1 MPLLQRAA
9 DGYPGSDAGITA
21 RYRLA
26 ASLAELGRYA
36 EAEQRYQEV
45 VQKTSAKNIYHYT
58 ARLGVGESQLAQA
71 KGDAAVATF
80 RDLAA
85 DTNSTLPVDAVLM
98 QLGRAAL
105 IVGKK
110 EDATRAFTRVVDE
123 FPQSLYVSEAKE
135 KVAELKKA

>member
-1 MPLLQRAA
+1 M
-9 DGYPGSDAGITA
+9 
-21 RYRLA
+21 
-26 ASLAELGRYA
+26 
-36 EAEQRYQEV
+36 
-45 VQKTSAKNIYHYT
+45 YHFT
-58 ARLGVGESQLAQA
+58 ARLGVGEAQLAQA
-71 KGDAAVATF
+71 KGDAAIATF
-80 RDLAA
+80 RDLAS
-85 DTNSTLPVDAVLM
+85 DTNSNLPVDAVLM